1 MSASKSVGAKMVNPD
16 YVLEWYISPFQH
28 VQYTLAR
35 NQLHMDLLF
44 EDMDKAD
51 QFLDM
56 GADAQV
62 STFSDG
68 AYAIVQIG
76 DTSDKDQIQVYG
88 LLLHEAV
95 HVWQIVKRR
104 MGEREPSVEFEA
116 YSIQAIAQDLFEM
129 YEESG
134 GKAWDGRGKSRLVF
148 SLEVSKAAEAHV
160 KNIVIDTVQSLV
172 NLSPVDTG
180 AYRASHI
187 VSVWIC

>member
-1 MSASKSVGAKMVNPD
+1 MISTD
-16 YVLEWYISPFQH
+16 YVPLWHISPFQH

-35 NQLHMDLLF
+35 NQLHMDSLF

-76 DTSDKDQIQVYG
+76 DTADKDQIQVYG

-95 HVWQIVKRR
+95 HIWQIVKRR

-129 YEESG
+129 YEESEVNDG
-134 GKAWDGRGKSRLVF
+134 MEGEKA
-148 SLEVSKAAEAHV
+148 
-160 KNIVIDTVQSLV
+160 N
-172 NLSPVDTG
+172 
-180 AYRASHI
+180 
-187 VSVWIC
+187 

>member
-1 MSASKSVGAKMVNPD
+1 MISTD
-16 YVLEWYISPFQH
+16 YVPLWHTSPFQH

-76 DTSDKDQIQVYG
+76 DTADKDRIQVYG

-95 HVWQIVKRR
+95 HIWQIVKRR

-116 YSIQAIAQDLFEM
+116 YSIQAIAQELFEM
-129 YEESG
+129 YEAS
-134 GKAWDGRGKSRLVF
+134 
-148 SLEVSKAAEAHV
+148 EVSNGMEGEKAV
-160 KNIVIDTVQSLV
+160 
-172 NLSPVDTG
+172 
-180 AYRASHI
+180 
-187 VSVWIC
+187 